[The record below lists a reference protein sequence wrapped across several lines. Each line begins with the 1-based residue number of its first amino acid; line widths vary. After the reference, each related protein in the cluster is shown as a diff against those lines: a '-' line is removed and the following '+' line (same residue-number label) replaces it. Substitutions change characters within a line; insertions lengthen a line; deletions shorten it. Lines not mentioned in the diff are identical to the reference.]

1 MRRVGVLRATSAPA
15 DDRPPPALTLLGEA
29 SRAAA
34 FSAGRSAVCGA
45 LLGSATERRRVWR
58 WSALR
63 SSCATWGA
71 LTFARSMPAA
81 EADTGRL
88 NSRDA
93 RTAWATLRQEA
104 ADGRAASEGSA
115 SEGMPRPH
123 AQLYPN
129 TARPQLSSR
138 LADEPRDKREIADN
152 AQELPP
158 TPRPCA
164 ARGIMPGLMAAAP
177 RDPPAALLGAYT
189 LQQQVP
195 LERFYVD
202 DASSMAG
209 STTRFSSDELAGCV
223 RSAERDLRLVALVEE
238 AESAVGAAAVGAGAR
253 RRAAQQRGGVARH
266 LVTNALAA
274 SGAAAAEGLD
284 VLVFGAT
291 DPWLEPKPNL
301 TWGWTL
307 SLSLALTPGATDPWL
322 ECLCL
327 AAGAKSVTTV
337 EYQARE
343 YEHPKPDPDP
353 DPNPNPLPQP

>member
-1 MRRVGVLRATSAPA
+1 MRRVGVLRAASAPAA

-88 NSRDA
+88 TSRDA
-93 RTAWATLRQEA
+93 RTAWATLRQVA

-115 SEGMPRPH
+115 SEGMMPQRTPKRRQH
-123 AQLYPN
+123 RASAAGSTKFAN
-129 TARPQLSSR
+129 TARS
-138 LADEPRDKREIADN
+138 
-152 AQELPP
+152 PP
-158 TPRPCA
+158 A
-164 ARGIMPGLMAAAP
+164 GIMPGLMAAAP

-209 STTRFSSDELAGCV
+209 STTRFSSEEIAGCV

-238 AESAVGAAAVGAGAR
+238 AESAAGAAAVGAGAR
-253 RRAAQQRGGVARH
+253 RRAAQHRGGVARH

-301 TWGWTL
+301 TRGWTVSL
-307 SLSLALTPGATDPWL
+307 SLSLTPRRDGPVARVPVPGGGGQVGDDGRVPGA
-322 ECLCL
+322 
-327 AAGAKSVTTV
+327 
-337 EYQARE
+337 R
-343 YEHPKPDPDP
+343 
-353 DPNPNPLPQP
+353 

>member
-1 MRRVGVLRATSAPA
+1 MALERTPQQLRHMGCAHLRTQHAGCRGGHWPAQQPRRPHSVGDSTPGGSRRQSGVRRQRVGAH
-15 DDRPPPALTLLGEA
+15 
-29 SRAAA
+29 AAA
-34 FSAGRSAVCGA
+34 
-45 LLGSATERRRVWR
+45 
-58 WSALR
+58 
-63 SSCATWGA
+63 
-71 LTFARSMPAA
+71 ARK
-81 EADTGRL
+81 
-88 NSRDA
+88 
-93 RTAWATLRQEA
+93 
-104 ADGRAASEGSA
+104 
-115 SEGMPRPH
+115 
-123 AQLYPN
+123 LYPN

-209 STTRFSSDELAGCV
+209 STTRFSSDEIAGCV
-223 RSAERDLRLVALVEE
+223 RTAERDLRLVALVEE

-274 SGAAAAEGLD
+274 SGAASAEGLD

-307 SLSLALTPGATDPWL
+307 SLSLSLTSRCDGPVARVPVPGSGGQVGDDGRVPGARVRAP
-322 ECLCL
+322 
-327 AAGAKSVTTV
+327 
-337 EYQARE
+337 
-343 YEHPKPDPDP
+343 
-353 DPNPNPLPQP
+353 